1 MCRRLGFQHAA
12 IASHLLW
19 QLRMDSGI
27 GMINIDMPK
36 LRSQTMST
44 PNEQAREA
52 GGAASK
58 ASLRWRFALASI
70 AALLGI
76 GILLRLAGVPVPA
89 WVLVA
94 TGAALAFVFILPAF
108 GGRMHEPEDS
118 PFKKAPW
125 GF

>member
-1 MCRRLGFQHAA
+1 
-12 IASHLLW
+12 
-19 QLRMDSGI
+19 
-27 GMINIDMPK
+27 
-36 LRSQTMST
+36 MSA
-44 PNEQAREA
+44 PNEQDRDAR
-52 GGAASK
+52 GVASK
-58 ASLRWRFALASI
+58 TSNNWAFALSAI

-76 GILLRLAGVPVPA
+76 AVLMRLAGGPVPA

-94 TGAALAFVFILPAF
+94 AGAALAFVFILPAL